1 MKTIINNT
9 EVRTDLMYDPKN
21 GFWMKVDGNIVRIG
35 LNHLTQETSGAFVAV
50 KLADIGTALALNES
64 FGSVEA
70 EKHVGH
76 FNIPISGKLIRRN
89 EKVIENP
96 RLINTDPYDEGWL
109 IEIEADNL
117 ELQVH
122 DFIQGKQAVLDW
134 FATEIDRMN
143 EKGWLAQD

>member
-1 MKTIINNT
+1 MKTIVNNT
-9 EVRTDLMYDPKN
+9 EVRIDLMYDPDN
-21 GFWMKVDGNIVRIG
+21 GFWLKADGNTVRLG

-50 KLADIGTALALNES
+50 RLAEMNTSLAMNDS

-76 FNIPISGKLIRRN
+76 FNAPISGRIIRRN

-96 RLINTDPYDEGWL
+96 RLINTDPYDDGWL

-117 ELQVH
+117 EAQVGN
-122 DFIQGKQAVLDW
+122 FIQGKQSILDW
-134 FATEIDRMN
+134 FESEIAKMN